1 MTFKYLILIQLLYL
15 TTTTANDELNPK
27 YLLEKCMR
35 TKFQNDTQCEGQFLL
50 DAFGC
55 KIFDFNTNAALQS
68 YATWLILMNNLQYY
82 SPWNGTMLFESMA
95 RYSRQIT
102 KVSQKNLNRQMRQT
116 SFEIYR
122 HTADMLIKFHTKEIL
137 DKTFDAFYTLFNMF
151 PIWSMAGN
159 EYHFNIILQA
169 YSELRYNF
177 ERKIDEAA
185 LDLITIALNY
195 PLLLLDEK
203 ALKTS
208 MYIYYVEKIPKRNHY
223 FFSNLYYKIE
233 KNQILPKI
241 YKFRTE
247 NFTFEIRHNN
257 IGRARLVALK
267 NETDYVLANVNKFYK
282 KLKIQPQFHQ
292 NFIRGFVYDHKKMY
306 SQFGTLWDI
315 STNNG
320 GYTHMLPNK
329 RIEFHVYFKNAY
341 DTLPWNYG
349 HEVHHS
355 LLYAANLIG
364 DMPSWYVEGSAN
376 RFGNRPCFAYDHET
390 LQFFRNKTIEDITK
404 ADYSS
409 MFLYGMGSVLVEFLY
424 ENYAE
429 LLRDMITFNNY
440 TIPYDNKTLNA
451 DFDTFKF
458 NLLGRCLNRNKNDAE
473 KFDTKLAYK
482 SLISD
487 VTFASC
493 KNFIRF
499 DFDDVIFIMTRDSL
513 FKENINPYV
522 NKTSQEIIA
531 TNQSELDEYS
541 FNWFMA
547 GVIKLALQFF
557 TKNVDFYFINW
568 SSYTYNVNVSCQ
580 HQNENFTTAIIEMA
594 FNYDKLYT
602 LTTFKSN
609 KYKDVV
615 SIIENTDMLAA
626 TCQLYKPPINFNA
639 PLDVKD
645 FSRKLG
651 TSASFALNETMYD
664 LVVDIYDNTPLHL
677 AAMSDSNLYIFMKS
691 LQNIKNDEKRN
702 LFNKTSLELYES
714 TLRFNVLF
722 KQKNVN
728 KFCYTFIPPFE
739 RVNQTVLLV
748 KPAVLKN
755 QTVLT
760 NNSKVLTNSSKVE
773 DTTQSIKLNTFINQY
788 HNITTEPSIIKQDE
802 NNFTTIITNNST
814 TLFIKEYFQEFMLG
828 IILLVFVII
837 IIILLYILKYLKKTK
852 KKLNQHNSNAKALYN
867 KQKFYDD
874 DETTIKLF
882 Y

>member
-15 TTTTANDELNPK
+15 TTTADNELNPK
-27 YLLEKCMR
+27 YLLNKCIK
-35 TKFQNDTQCEGQFLL
+35 TKFQNDTQCEGKLLL
-50 DAFGC
+50 DAFDC
-55 KIFDFNTNAALQS
+55 KTFDFNTNAALQS
-68 YATWLILMNNLQYY
+68 YATWLILMNNLQFYN
-82 SPWNGTMLFESMA
+82 PWNGTMLFESMA
-95 RYSRQIT
+95 RFSRQMT
-102 KVSQKNLNRQMRQT
+102 KVPQKNINRQMRQA

-122 HTADMLIKFHTKEIL
+122 HTADMLMKFHTKEIL
-137 DKTFDAFYTLFNMF
+137 DKTFDAFYTFFNMF

-159 EYHFNIILQA
+159 EYHFNIILQT
-169 YSELRYNF
+169 YNELRYNF

-185 LDLITIALNY
+185 MDLITIALNY
-195 PLLLLDEK
+195 PLLMLDEK

-208 MYIYYVEKIPKRNHY
+208 MYIYYVGKIPKRNHY

-233 KNQILPKI
+233 KNQILPKV
-241 YKFRTE
+241 YKYRVE
-247 NFTFEIRHNN
+247 NFTFEIRHND
-257 IGRARLVALK
+257 IDRARLTALK
-267 NETDYVLANVNKFYK
+267 TETDYVLANVNKFYK

-292 NFIRGFVYDHKKMY
+292 NFIRGFVYDNKKIY

-329 RIEFHVYFKNAY
+329 RIEFHVYFKNAH

-355 LLYAANLIG
+355 LLYAANIIS

-429 LLRDMITFNNY
+429 LLRNMITFNNY
-440 TIPYDNKTLNA
+440 TLPYANETLNA

-458 NLLGRCLNRNKNDAE
+458 NLLGRCLNRNKNDDE

-487 VTFASC
+487 ITFASC

-499 DFDDVIFIMTRDSL
+499 DFDDVIFIMTRDRL
-513 FKENINPYV
+513 IKENINPYV
-522 NKTSQEIIA
+522 NKTSHEIIA

-541 FNWFMA
+541 FDWFMA
-547 GVIKLALQFF
+547 AVIKLALQFF

-580 HQNENFTTAIIEMA
+580 HQNENFTTAIIQMA

-609 KYKDVV
+609 KYEDVV
-615 SIIENTDMLAA
+615 YLIKNTDMLAA

-645 FSRKLG
+645 FTRKLD

-677 AAMSDSNLYIFMKS
+677 AAMSDLNLYVFMKS
-691 LQNIKNDEKRN
+691 LQNKKSYEKRN

-714 TLRFNVLF
+714 TLRFNTLF
-722 KQKNVN
+722 KQKNIN
-728 KFCYTFIPPFE
+728 KFCYTFIPPFK
-739 RVNQTVLLV
+739 QDHTVLLV

-760 NNSKVLTNSSKVE
+760 NNSKVEN
-773 DTTQSIKLNTFINQY
+773 TTQDIIFNTFI
-788 HNITTEPSIIKQDE
+788 NITTEPSIMDVTYFTH
-802 NNFTTIITNNST
+802 NFTTIITNSSITDKHT
-814 TLFIKEYFQEFMLG
+814 TLFIKEYFEAFILG
-828 IILLVFVII
+828 LILLVFLII
-837 IIILLYILKYLKKTK
+837 IIILLYILKYLKQTK
-852 KKLNQHNSNAKALYN
+852 KRYNSNAKAIYN
-867 KQKFYDD
+867 KQKFYDN